1 MVFHVRKDNDMTV
14 FGIRRS
20 LCAALSGAVLIL
32 SGCGGGGG
40 SADVPAQAAGTVH
53 GTVVASS
60 TGADL
65 AGVAVVVAGHST
77 VTAAD
82 GSYTLTAVPAGDG
95 QVVTYSLAGYAKGV
109 VPVSVTSG
117 AVAQASARLTPVSAS
132 QTVDATS
139 GGVIGV
145 AGSPAQVTLPAGGLV
160 SASGAAAT
168 GPVRVELTVIDPASD
183 PANMP
188 GNYTAQT
195 AGGGTAQIESFGAL
209 QVTLTDASGAS
220 LNLAS
225 GKTATLRI
233 PLSSRSAVPPAT
245 VPLFYL
251 NETTGLWVQEGSA
264 SLTGTAPDQYYEGT
278 VGHFSYWNADQI
290 TETIRV
296 FGCVQDAAARRVASA
311 LVHTS
316 GSDYSGIDLDWS
328 NANGDFVVRMR
339 KDSIASL
346 MAELGPRSAA
356 SVRVGPSS
364 TDITLGACLVM
375 RDVVA
380 LPQILV
386 PPASRTLPAGSSMPL
401 LVEASGAGTLRY
413 QWQRNGID
421 IPGANAARYVVAVV
435 SVEDNGARYAVVVS
449 NAGGS
454 VTSAAAVLTVQAS
467 LPPLVITGQPQPA
480 SVHAGQQAS
489 FSASTSG
496 SDSLPAASYQW
507 QRNGVDIAGATSLIY
522 TTPVT
527 ALADSGASFSVRIS
541 RGTDVLTSNPAV
553 LTVTQPTGASGYYLV
568 APAGPAVSS
577 SVTYANGVQTFQSQ
591 AILAVNTANPA
602 GVVTLAPAGQ
612 AAYMMFTGVIEASVS
627 AGVISQARSRF
638 AVYLQGG
645 RLVKVDQVVT
655 NGGLPTATLLSSLT
669 SPELCGD
676 SGYPMT
682 DSSDSGFSPT
692 NPLRSWIFFKAPGTD
707 GQCGTADDNYR
718 AVRMD
723 MAPTEAASSVAE
735 PQTGLLTADLALAG
749 LVVRNG
755 NQMQLLDANL
765 ANPVNLFTI
774 NPVGFRNLGL
784 SFGSAASG
792 FWLFVDGGK
801 LWGVNLASPAT
812 RVALTTMTSSE
823 SDVEVVSDGAA
834 AYIAISSSTGSRLL
848 RVDRGLVATPLAT
861 LTPRVFQLE
870 QTPTRLVA
878 LGLGTPW
885 TVQSVPKTGGATTLL
900 HTLTSLEMWSQ
911 MLTAGE
917 NVYLGLYQAGGT
929 GSVSTLVVGAD
940 GSNPVLLAN
949 TAVKQGIAPASWSL
963 GDFGAEPVYQAVVLA
978 DGVTRYLNDAGATLR
993 VVDGATRTTLAT
1005 YGSLPAQ
1012 PDVYFGTVAGAFQ
1025 YGQSGLFASVS
1036 IDTGLAGDLFY
1047 YKSDAPG
1054 LVRVTNFGTP
1064 VAVPAA
1070 GVLSLS
1076 ATRRSAAQ
1084 AAAAYR
1090 AGVLG
1095 R

>member
-117 AVAQASARLTPVSAS
+117 TVAQVSARLTPVSAS

-160 SASGAAAT
+160 GASGAAAT

-195 AGGGTAQIESFGAL
+195 AGGTAQIESFGAL

-225 GKTATLRI
+225 GKTATIRI

-328 NANGDFVVRMR
+328 NAKGDFVVRMR

-413 QWQRNGID
+413 QWQRNGLD

-435 SVEDNGARYAVVVS
+435 SVEDNGTRYAVVVS
-449 NAGGS
+449 SAGGS
-454 VTSAAAVLTVQAS
+454 VTSAA
-467 LPPLVITGQPQPA
+467 
-480 SVHAGQQAS
+480 
-489 FSASTSG
+489 
-496 SDSLPAASYQW
+496 
-507 QRNGVDIAGATSLIY
+507 
-522 TTPVT
+522 
-527 ALADSGASFSVRIS
+527 
-541 RGTDVLTSNPAV
+541 AV

-577 SVTYANGVQTFQSQ
+577 SVTYANGVQTLQSQ

-612 AAYMMFTGVIEASVS
+612 AAYVMFSGVVEASVN

-682 DSSDSGFSPT
+682 DTFDSGFSPT
-692 NPLRSWIFFKAPGTD
+692 NPLRSWIFFKAPGVD

-735 PQTGLLTADLALAG
+735 PQTELLTADLALAG

-784 SFGSAASG
+784 SFGSVASG

-978 DGVTRYLNDAGATLR
+978 EGVTRYLNDAGATLR

-1012 PDVYFGTVAGAFQ
+1012 PDVYLGTVAGAFQ

-1064 VAVPAA
+1064 AAVPAA

-1084 AAAAYR
+1084 AAVHR
-1090 AGVLG
+1090 AGVMG

>member
-1 MVFHVRKDNDMTV
+1 M
-14 FGIRRS
+14 
-20 LCAALSGAVLIL
+20 
-32 SGCGGGGG
+32 
-40 SADVPAQAAGTVH
+40 
-53 GTVVASS
+53 SS

-65 AGVAVVVAGHST
+65 AGVAVALAGRST

-82 GSYTLTAVPAGDG
+82 GSYTLTAVPAGEG
-95 QVVTYSLAGYAKGV
+95 QVVTYSLAGYARGV
-109 VPVSVTSG
+109 APVSVTSG

-145 AGSPAQVTLPAGGLV
+145 AGSPAQVTLPAAGLV
-160 SASGAAAT
+160 NASGAAAT

-209 QVTLTDASGAS
+209 KVTLTDASGAS

-225 GKTATLRI
+225 GKTATIRI
-233 PLSSRSAVPPAT
+233 PLSSRSAVPPAS

-278 VGHFSYWNADQI
+278 VSHFTYWNADRI

-296 FGCVQDAAARRVASA
+296 LGCVQDAAGRRVAGA
-311 LVHTS
+311 LVSTR
-316 GSDYSGIDLDWS
+316 GSDYSGWDYAMG

-339 KDSIASL
+339 KDSIAAL
-346 MAELGPRSAA
+346 MAELDARSAA
-356 SVRVGPSS
+356 SVQVGPSS

-375 RDVVA
+375 RDVMA
-380 LPQILV
+380 LPQILMH
-386 PPASRTLPAGSSMPL
+386 PASQTLTAGSSMTL

-413 QWQRNGID
+413 QWQRNGVD
-421 IPGANAARYVVAVV
+421 IPGANAARLVVAAV
-435 SVEDNGARYAVVVS
+435 SADDNGARYAVVVS
-449 NAGGS
+449 SASGS
-454 VTSAAAVLTVQAS
+454 VISESAVVTIQAVLPV
-467 LPPLVITGQPQPA
+467 LEITGQPQPA
-480 SVHAGQQAS
+480 SVDVGQQAR
-489 FSASTSG
+489 FSVSVSDG
-496 SDSLPAASYQW
+496 SPAASYQW
-507 QRNGVDIAGATSLIY
+507 QRNGVDIAGATSSTY
-522 TTPVT
+522 TTPAT
-527 ALADSGASFSVRIS
+527 ALADSGASYSVRIR
-541 RGTDVLTSNPAV
+541 RGTAVVTSNPAV

-568 APAGPAVSS
+568 AQAGPAVSS
-577 SVTYANGVQTFQSQ
+577 SVTYANGVQTLQSQ

-612 AAYMMFTGVIEASVS
+612 AAYMMFAGVIEASVS
-627 AGVISQARSRF
+627 AGIVSQTRSRF
-638 AVYLQGG
+638 AVYLQGD

-655 NGGLPTATLLSSLT
+655 NGGLPTPVLLSSLT

-692 NPLRSWIFFKAPGTD
+692 NPLRSWVFFKAPGMD

-723 MAPTEAASSVAE
+723 MAPTDAALSVPE
-735 PQTGLLTADLALAG
+735 PQVELLTANASLAG

-755 NQMQLLDANL
+755 SQIQMLDANL
-765 ANPVNLFTI
+765 ANPTNLFTI

-784 SFGSAASG
+784 SFGSAAPG
-792 FWLFVDGGK
+792 LWLFVDGDK

-812 RVALTTMTSSE
+812 RVALSTVTSSE
-823 SDVEVVSDGAA
+823 SDVQLISDGAA
-834 AYIAISSSTGSRLL
+834 AYIAISGSNGSRLL
-848 RVDRGLVATPLAT
+848 RVDRGLVVTPLAT
-861 LTPRVFQLE
+861 LTSRVTQLH
-870 QTPTRLVA
+870 QTPTRLVV

-885 TVQSVPKTGGATTLL
+885 TVQSVSKTGGATTLL
-900 HTLTSLEMWSQ
+900 HTLTRLEMWSQ

-917 NVYLGLYQAGGT
+917 NVYLGLYQIGGT

-940 GSNPVLLAN
+940 GSNPDLLAN
-949 TAVKQGIAPASWSL
+949 TDVKQGIAPASWSL

-978 DGVTRYLNDAGATLR
+978 DGATSYLNDAGATLR
-993 VVDGATRTTLAT
+993 LVDGATRTTLAT

-1012 PDVYFGTVAGAFQ
+1012 PKVYVGTIAGAFQ
-1025 YGQSGLFASVS
+1025 YGQSGLFASFS
-1036 IDTGLAGDLFY
+1036 FDNGLTGDLFY
-1047 YKSDAPG
+1047 YKTDAPG

-1064 VAVPAA
+1064 ASAPTASVQP
-1070 GVLSLS
+1070 LS
-1076 ATRRSAAQ
+1076 ATRRSAAK